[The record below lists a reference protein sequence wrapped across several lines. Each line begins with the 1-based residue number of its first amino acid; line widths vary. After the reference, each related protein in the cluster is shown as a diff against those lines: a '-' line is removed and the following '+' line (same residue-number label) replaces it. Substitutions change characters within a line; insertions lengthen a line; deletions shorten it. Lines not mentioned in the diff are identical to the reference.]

1 MATSGVFPSVHMHS
15 HPVLVARWNKLSPE
29 LQCGMVRGRIDIPLV
44 FHSCVGGNLEEL
56 AELAVEMG
64 GGRAE
69 APLLLELWELCTRPA
84 ARAVATVAGT
94 SMIDVSVHAAVNAR
108 KRESLGNVTHI
119 ERVACDPRPQ
129 GGIPMTTVPAVKRS
143 RALEGHPKARELAEE
158 ARRAKWVEALCD
170 IMRASPMPRPT
181 STTGDADFDFIFS
194 SAGQGRRASTI
205 RRRVLDW
212 RLAARYFSMTFGC
225 TWRSMVLAAVG
236 PQAVE
241 LLLLIVEARSGDFS

>member
-1 MATSGVFPSVHMHS
+1 
-15 HPVLVARWNKLSPE
+15 
-29 LQCGMVRGRIDIPLV
+29 
-44 FHSCVGGNLEEL
+44 
-56 AELAVEMG
+56 
-64 GGRAE
+64 
-69 APLLLELWELCTRPA
+69 
-84 ARAVATVAGT
+84 
-94 SMIDVSVHAAVNAR
+94 
-108 KRESLGNVTHI
+108 
-119 ERVACDPRPQ
+119 
-129 GGIPMTTVPAVKRS
+129 
-143 RALEGHPKARELAEE
+143 
-158 ARRAKWVEALCD
+158 
-170 IMRASPMPRPT
+170 MPRPT